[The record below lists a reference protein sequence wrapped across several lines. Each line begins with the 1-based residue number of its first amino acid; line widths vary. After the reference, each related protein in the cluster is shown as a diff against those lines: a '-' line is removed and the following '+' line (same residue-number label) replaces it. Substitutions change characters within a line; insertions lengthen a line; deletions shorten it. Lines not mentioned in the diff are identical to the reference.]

1 MIVEAVSSDESFFLH
16 GHSLFFLHQRHSQWT
31 FDLSVA
37 NAGHDARSQSLKRYH
52 SAVPKAD
59 SVTVKWPVHLRERGA
74 FPVRYIRM
82 LLNKRRD
89 AGKLKLHIARHANSD
104 RLITTGYKTHGSARK
119 LIADVLL
126 APSRWPALKH
136 F

>member
-1 MIVEAVSSDESFFLH
+1 MIVEAGPSDEGFFLLWHSRFFLH
-16 GHSLFFLHQRHSQWT
+16 RHSQWA
-31 FDLSVA
+31 FDLRVA
-37 NAGHDARSQSLKRYH
+37 NARHDAWPQSLKRYH

-59 SVTVKWPVHLRERGA
+59 SVTVKWPVHLRERSA

-82 LLNKRRD
+82 FLNERRN

-104 RLITTGYKTHGSARK
+104 RLITAGYKTNGSARK

-126 APSRWPALKH
+126 APSRRPALKH